1 MYQDNET
8 LATKMLSFAHKK
20 TFIAV
25 SISALCALSLVACGA
40 KTEAPASASPAAGNT
55 AGNTAG
61 QSAAPP
67 AAAPTT
73 ASPASGGNSNTAA
86 ANSGAGV
93 AGAGANPGAAGPG
106 NAGAPGA
113 PGAAAGAGTGGN
125 PGPGGA
131 EAGKAGAPAAAAG
144 PPVSITSVRAQ
155 QKDLPIFLQATGA
168 VTPVSSVDVRSQMTS
183 VVTKV
188 HIKEGQFVRKG
199 ELLFTLDARPDE
211 ANVTKAQAQVAKSLA
226 QIAKD
231 ESALAETQRQLA
243 RSKQLVEKNFVSQG
257 AVDTAQSNVD
267 AQNAVIAADKAA
279 LDADKAAL
287 ASARIPLT
295 YSRIVAP
302 GSGRIGTISVF
313 TGSAVQANQTPMV
326 TITQLDPIAVAFNLP
341 QRNLSSVLAILKSGG
356 ALVRVTFPESNKS
369 VDGKLSFVDT
379 NVDTNSGTVK
389 AKALFE
395 NRDQA
400 LWPGAFVNVS
410 VQIEAIKDAIVIPQ
424 ATVIQT
430 IRGSIVYVIDK
441 ENKASVRP
449 VQIVQ
454 SHGEEA
460 AVTGLKPGERI
471 ALDGRQNLR
480 PGSTAMERP
489 RDGAGKGAGKGSEK
503 GGADKGAADKGAA
516 DKGAAD
522 KAIAGKGNAEK
533 SSSDK
538 GGDKSAGKP
547 SEKSGEKP
555 TEKAKP

>member
-1 MYQDNET
+1 MTMYKDNET

-55 AGNTAG
+55 SG
-61 QSAAPP
+61 QSAGT
-67 AAAPTT
+67 AAGPQTT

-86 ANSGAGV
+86 ANSGAGA
-93 AGAGANPGAAGPG
+93 AGAGANSGAAGPG
-106 NAGAPGA
+106 NAGA

-341 QRNLSSVLAILKSGG
+341 QRNLSSVLSILKSGG

-441 ENKASVRP
+441 DNKASVRP

-489 RDGAGKGAGKGSEK
+489 RDGAGKGPGKGSE
-503 GGADKGAADKGAA
+503 
-516 DKGAAD
+516 
-522 KAIAGKGNAEK
+522 
-533 SSSDK
+533 K

>member
-1 MYQDNET
+1 MYKDNEKH
-8 LATKMLSFAHKK
+8 ATKMLSFAHKK

-25 SISALCALSLVACGA
+25 SISALCALALVACGA
-40 KTEAPASASPAAGNT
+40 KTEAPAPASPVVGNT
-55 AGNTAG
+55 AGPGA
-61 QSAAPP
+61 SPP
-67 AAAPTT
+67 AAAST
-73 ASPASGGNSNTAA
+73 APSPASGGNSNTAP
-86 ANSGAGV
+86 ANSAEGV
-93 AGAGANPGAAGPG
+93 AGAGAGPGAAGPG
-106 NAGAPGA
+106 NAGTPSGATGAGTTGNAA
-113 PGAAAGAGTGGN
+113 PGAAGGAG
-125 PGPGGA
+125 
-131 EAGKAGAPAAAAG
+131 AGKAGAPAGVAG
-144 PPVSITSVRAQ
+144 PPVSITSVRAL

-211 ANVTKAQAQVAKSLA
+211 ANVTKAQAQVAKSIA

-231 ESALAETQRQLA
+231 EAALAETQRQLA

-302 GSGRIGTISVF
+302 SHGRIGTISVF
-313 TGSAVQANQTPMV
+313 GGSAVQANQTPMV

-341 QRNLSSVLAILKSGG
+341 QRNLSSVLSILKSGG
-356 ALVRVTFPESNKS
+356 ALVRVTFPESGKS
-369 VDGKLSFVDT
+369 VNGKLSFVDT

-389 AKALFE
+389 AKALFD

-424 ATVIQT
+424 STVIQT

-441 ENKASVRP
+441 DNKASVRP
-449 VQIVQ
+449 VQ
-454 SHGEEA
+454 SYGEEA

-480 PGSTAMERP
+480 PGSIAIERP
-489 RDGAGKGAGKGSEK
+489 RDGAGKGGGKG
-503 GGADKGAADKGAA
+503 
-516 DKGAAD
+516 
-522 KAIAGKGNAEK
+522 AEK
-533 SSSDK
+533 S
-538 GGDKSAGKP
+538 
-547 SEKSGEKP
+547 SEKSGEKS

>member
-1 MYQDNET
+1 MKKYEDHTMHSRNFLKHKQT
-8 LATKMLSFAHKK
+8 FLATSMYTLCCL
-20 TFIAV
+20 AV
-25 SISALCALSLVACGA
+25 VACGA
-40 KTEAPASASPAAGNT
+40 KTETPAPTAGGTAVAQSAGQAAPAPGAQTPKVGNPAGDSGGGAPAGASGAQGGAATG
-55 AGNTAG
+55 AGPV
-61 QSAAPP
+61 SS
-67 AAAPTT
+67 AAAPTGPGT
-73 ASPASGGNSNTAA
+73 AGS
-86 ANSGAGV
+86 AGP
-93 AGAGANPGAAGPG
+93 GGAAGPG
-106 NAGAPGA
+106 KGGPLPGS
-113 PGAAAGAGTGGN
+113 
-125 PGPGGA
+125 GPGGA
-131 EAGKAGAPAAAAG
+131 GG
-144 PPVSITSVRAQ
+144 PPVSISSVRAQ

-183 VVTKV
+183 VVTNV

-199 ELLFTLDARPDE
+199 ELLFSLDARPDE
-211 ANVTKAQAQVAKSLA
+211 ANVNKAQAQVAKSVA

-231 ESALAETQRQLA
+231 EAALAESQRQLA

-287 ASARIPLT
+287 AAAKIPLS

-302 GSGRIGTISVF
+302 GAGRIGTISVF
-313 TGSAVQANQTPMV
+313 QGSAVQANQTPMV

-341 QRNLSSVLAILKSGG
+341 QRNLSSVLSILKSGG
-356 ALVRVTFPESNKS
+356 AQVRVTFPESGKS
-369 VDGKLSFVDT
+369 VNGKLSFVDT
-379 NVDTNSGTVK
+379 AVDTNSGTVK
-389 AKALFE
+389 AKALFD
-395 NRDQA
+395 NKDQA

-410 VQIEAIKDAIVIPQ
+410 VQIEALKDAIVIPQ

-441 ENKASVRP
+441 ENKAAVRP

-454 SHGEEA
+454 SFGEEA

-489 RDGAGKGAGKGSEK
+489 RDGGGKGGGKGGDKGSEK
-503 GGADKGAADKGAA
+503 GADKGSADKADKPSEKGADKSAP
-516 DKGAAD
+516 
-522 KAIAGKGNAEK
+522 KA
-533 SSSDK
+533 
-538 GGDKSAGKP
+538 

-555 TEKAKP
+555 AEKSKP